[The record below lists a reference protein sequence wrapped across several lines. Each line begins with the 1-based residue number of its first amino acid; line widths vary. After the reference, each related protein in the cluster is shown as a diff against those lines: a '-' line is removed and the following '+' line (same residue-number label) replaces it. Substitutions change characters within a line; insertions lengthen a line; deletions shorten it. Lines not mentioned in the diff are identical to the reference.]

1 MTKVIDMKKFIK
13 GAGAKF
19 KEFSVTSWA
28 VDNRTVIY
36 ILAILISLYGLNKF
50 NTLPKEQF
58 PDIVVPTIS
67 VVTVNFGNSPK
78 DIENLITRPIEK
90 QIKSISGAKVNKVNS
105 ISQQD
110 YSLITVE
117 FDTDVKTDLAKQKVK
132 DAVDKARTDLPTTL
146 TQEPDVQEFSFSE
159 MPIMYLNISGNYD
172 AVKLKKFADDI
183 QDRVE
188 ELREIT
194 RADIVGAPE
203 REIQVNVDPYKMQAA
218 RVTFND
224 IDNAIKYENSD
235 ITGGQIEVGNMK
247 RTLRVKGQ
255 FNSALDL
262 NNIVVKNT
270 SGAPI
275 YLRDIAT
282 IRDTMK
288 EKESFARLDGKPVIT
303 INIVKRSGENLI
315 EAADKVKAV
324 INDMQKAGDLPPDL
338 RAVFTGDQSK
348 QTKTSFH
355 ELVNTIIIG
364 FILVLVVLMFFMGV
378 TNAFFVALSVP
389 LSVFVAFLFLPVA
402 DWIVGTSVTLNF
414 IVLFA
419 LLFGLGIIVD
429 DAIVVI
435 ENTHR
440 IYANG
445 KMPIVRSA
453 KEAAG
458 EVWIPVLAGTATTL
472 MPFFPLLFW
481 KGIIGKFMIYLPT
494 MLILTLAAS
503 LVVAFFFN
511 PVFAVSSMKPEGPE
525 HEMPKRR
532 LFRKWWFWAA
542 LVSGIMFHLI
552 ALSASETGIVA
563 ASGEVARST
572 ASIWRG
578 LGNLLIFLALLSILN
593 VFVLR
598 DIIHGFQHKTLPRLM
613 SSYEKLL
620 RWVLKG
626 TRPVWMMV
634 ALFLLFP
641 VSLFMLMARGNGSTF
656 FPSGDPNFVYA
667 YLKLPVGTDV
677 KYTDSVTQVLEHR
690 IYKVLEK
697 EKPGT
702 EGSIVESVI
711 ANVAVSAN
719 NPEDINRS
727 VQPNL
732 GRVQVSFVEF
742 EKRHGKS
749 TMPYLDAIREAAK
762 GIPGAEVTVNQE
774 NGGPPTDPPVNVEVI
789 GDNFEEI
796 ARVATDLRNYI
807 DTNRVEGIEQLR
819 TDVDLTNPEISVTI
833 DRERALAEGIST
845 TQIGFELRTAVFG
858 REVSKLKQGEDEYK
872 IQLRYSDLVRNNI
885 SDLMSMRITFRDF
898 TNGAIKQIPLS
909 AVAKIDYTNTSG
921 GIRRKNL
928 KRTIQ
933 LQSNV
938 LDPSQT
944 DKINAALG
952 LKLDEFKRRYKVP
965 ATVTV
970 RQSGVGEQQA
980 ETLSFLGR
988 SLIYALLGI
997 FLILVLQFNSMS
1009 KPFIVL
1015 TEIFFSIIG
1024 VFIGYALTGMTMAM
1038 IMLGVGIVGLAG
1050 IVIKNGILLI
1060 EFTDEL
1066 RGRGMRTREATIQAG
1081 RIRII
1086 PVLLTAVAT
1095 MLGLLPLAVGFNID
1109 FVRMFTELNPNI
1121 FFGGDSV
1128 VFWGP
1133 LSWTIIFGLIFA
1145 FFLTLVM
1152 VPSMYLIAERL
1163 RRPMERFYG
1172 TKFVAL
1178 LGFLGP
1184 LFFVLVGIMY
1194 LVRRIQGKRVWMG
1207 QQRVAR
1213 NSRPAI
1219 TTPL

>member
-1 MTKVIDMKKFIK
+1 MKKIIEGVGK
-13 GAGAKF
+13 KF
-19 KEFSVTSWA
+19 KQFPVTSWA
-28 VDNRTVIY
+28 VDNKTVVY

-50 NTLPKEQF
+50 NTMPKEQF

-132 DAVDKARTDLPTTL
+132 DAVDKARTDLPTDL

-172 AVKLKKFADDI
+172 AARLKKYADDI

-188 ELREIT
+188 ELKEIT

-218 RVTFND
+218 RVTYND
-224 IDNAIKYENSD
+224 IDNAIKYENND
-235 ITGGQIEVGNMK
+235 ITGGGIEVGNMK

-255 FNSALDL
+255 FNSALDI
-262 NNIVVKNT
+262 NQIVVKNT

-282 IRDTMK
+282 VIDTMK
-288 EKESFARLDGKPVIT
+288 ERESYARLDGKPVIT

-315 EAADKVKAV
+315 EAADKVKGV
-324 INDMQKAGDLPPDL
+324 IATMQKNGELPPDL

-348 QTKTSFH
+348 QTKTSFND
-355 ELVNTIIIG
+355 LVNTIIIG
-364 FILVLVVLMFFMGV
+364 FVLVLLVLMFFMGV

-402 DWIVGTSVTLNF
+402 DWIIGTNVTLNF

-445 KMPIVRSA
+445 KVPVVRSA

-503 LVVAFFFN
+503 LIVAFVFN

-525 HEMPKRR
+525 HEMPKRG

-542 LVSGIMFHLI
+542 LIAGVIFHLM
-552 ALSASETGIVA
+552 APMAPTPATLH
-563 ASGEVARST
+563 
-572 ASIWRG
+572 G

-598 DIIHGFQHKTLPRLM
+598 DIIHGFQHRALPRLM
-613 SSYEKLL
+613 NRYETML

-626 TRPVWMMV
+626 RRPAWLLV

-641 VSLFMLMARGNGSTF
+641 VSLIALMARGNGSTF
-656 FPSGDPNFVYA
+656 FPSGDPNFVYT
-667 YLKLPVGTDV
+667 YVKMPVGTDV
-677 KYTDSVTQVLEHR
+677 EYTDSITQVLEKR

-702 EGSIVESVI
+702 EGSIVESI
-711 ANVAVSAN
+711 ISNVAVSASDPN
-719 NPEDINRS
+719 DINRS
-727 VQPNL
+727 TQSNL

-742 EKRHGKS
+742 EKRHGKR
-749 TMPYLDAIREAAK
+749 TAPYLDAIREAVK
-762 GIPGAEVTVNQE
+762 GIPGAEVTVSKE

-789 GDNFEEI
+789 GDNFEDI
-796 ARVATDLRNYI
+796 ARVATDLRNFI
-807 DTNRVEGIEQLR
+807 DTNRVEGIEHLR
-819 TDVDLTNPEISVTI
+819 TDVDLTNPEISVVV

-845 TQIGFELRTAVFG
+845 AQIGMELRTAVFG
-858 REVSKLKQGEDEYK
+858 REVSKLKDGEDEYK
-872 IQLRYSDLVRNNI
+872 IQLRSSDLVRNNI
-885 SDLMSMRITFRDF
+885 TDLMSMRITFRDF
-898 TNGAIKQIPLS
+898 TTGAIKQVPLS
-909 AVAKIDYTNTSG
+909 AVAHIDYTNTSG
-921 GIRRKNL
+921 GIRRKNI

-938 LDPSQT
+938 LNESQT
-944 DKINAALG
+944 GKINADLAT
-952 LKLDEFKRRYKVP
+952 KIAEFKRKYKVP
-965 ATVTV
+965 AGVTV
-970 RQSGVGEQQA
+970 RQSGVSEQQA
-980 ETLSFLGR
+980 ETMSFLG
-988 SLIYALLGI
+988 SALIYSLLGI
-997 FLILVLQFNSMS
+997 FLILVLQFNSVS

-1024 VFIGYALTGMTMAM
+1024 VFIGYAATGMTIAM
-1038 IMLGVGIVGLAG
+1038 IMLGVGVVGLAG

-1066 RGRGMRTREATIQAG
+1066 RGRGMRTREAAIQAG
-1081 RIRII
+1081 KIRII
-1086 PVLLTAVAT
+1086 PVLLTALAT

-1109 FVRMFTELNPNI
+1109 FVRMFTELNPHI

-1152 VPSMYLIAERL
+1152 VPSMYLISERL

-1178 LGFLGP
+1178 LGFTGP
-1184 LFFVLVGIMY
+1184 LFFLLVGIMF
-1194 LVRRIQGKRVWMG
+1194 LVRRIQGRRVWMG
-1207 QQRVAR
+1207 QQRFSAPHKELATQV
-1213 NSRPAI
+1213 
-1219 TTPL
+1219 